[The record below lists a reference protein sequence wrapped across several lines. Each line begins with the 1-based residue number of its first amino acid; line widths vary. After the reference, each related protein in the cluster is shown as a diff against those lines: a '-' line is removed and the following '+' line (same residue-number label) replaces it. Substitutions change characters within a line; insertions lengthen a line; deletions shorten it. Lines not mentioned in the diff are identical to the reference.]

1 MKNNEIAFEH
11 LGILIHHQCDYFL
24 HQTENHLIWGL
35 GKSVSSYF
43 KTNTNEIRDIK
54 EKLFNSTNALSISK
68 LSKSQ
73 KETCKRIVEMKFIND
88 LEHPRNGDRQQE
100 YYALEKACERMIVK
114 FELSFIFN

>member
-1 MKNNEIAFEH
+1 MKNNQIAFEH

-35 GKSVSSYF
+35 GKSVLSHF
-43 KTNTNEIRDIK
+43 KTTVIEISAIK
-54 EKLFNSTNALSISK
+54 EKLFNNTNAMSISK
-68 LSKSQ
+68 LSKSE
-73 KETCKRIVEMKFIND
+73 KATCKRIVKMKFKRD
-88 LEHPRNGDRQQE
+88 LEHPMNKARQQE

>member
-35 GKSVSSYF
+35 DKSVLSHF

-54 EKLFNSTNALSISK
+54 EKLFNSTNALSVLQ
-68 LSKSQ
+68 LSKSE
-73 KETCKRIVEMKFIND
+73 KSTCKRIVELKLKND
-88 LEHPRNGDRQQE
+88 LEDVRSGDRQQE
-100 YYALEKACERMIVK
+100 YYGLEKACERMIIK